1 MQLLKRRRFS
11 DNFNDTFSFVKLY
24 GKHFFKNYFILNGLP
39 LIFMLVVLYFF
50 TTTFM
55 GLSTFQ
61 NGDTGKIIEDYIA
74 NNSTLFIVITL
85 SSVVVFFIFAII
97 QYTFVPIYMILY
109 QRNNGINFTS
119 KDIFNVMFKEKIGKI
134 LIFMFASFLLLIPTI
149 IVGGILGL
157 LLLITIFG
165 IIFLFAYISM
175 FYNNAMFEYL
185 ETDKGI
191 WECFGYSF
199 AMLQVKF
206 WDNVGAIGLFIL
218 LSTFVSGGISV
229 VANMISMVFAANT
242 ANRSERETMMMLAM
256 LVAFIISK
264 TISIFVQTII
274 QLAQAMV
281 YYSVKEEMENIVTVS
296 EIDKIGLG
304 E

>member
-39 LIFMLVVLYFF
+39 LIFMIVVLYFF
-50 TTTFM
+50 TTTFI

-61 NGDTGKIIEDYIA
+61 NNDTSKIIEDYIA
-74 NNSTLFIVITL
+74 NNAVIFVFIAFISVIILFIFT
-85 SSVVVFFIFAII
+85 II

-109 QRNNGINFTS
+109 KRNNGINFTS
-119 KDIFNVMFKEKIGKI
+119 KDIFDMMFKEKIGKI
-134 LIFMFASFLLLIPTI
+134 LIFMFVSFLLLIPTI

-175 FYNNAMFEYL
+175 FYNNALFEYL

-199 AMLQVKF
+199 GMLKVKF

-218 LSTFVSGGISV
+218 LSSFISGGISLV
-229 VANMISMVFAANT
+229 TNMISMVFAANT

-274 QLAQAMV
+274 QLAQGMV
-281 YYSVKEEMENIVTVS
+281 YYSVKEELENIVTVS